1 MMRMISL
8 VFSVLIVITVL
19 PAIGRTETTAVQD
32 FDKEVIREI
41 VREYLLEHPEVIDEA
56 LWILQTR
63 REAEQR
69 DYIRDLIRQHRTELH
84 AHPMS
89 PFSGNEKG
97 DITLVEF
104 FDYQCGFCKRS
115 LQPVMDLLE
124 NDKQVRIV
132 WKEFP
137 ILGPVS
143 RFAARA
149 AMAAKRQNKYEDVHI
164 SLMSAQG
171 QLTEERVFEIA
182 RQVGVNI
189 QQLRRD
195 MDDPAIEVYLEE
207 TARLAQTLG
216 IQGTPAFVIGDT
228 LVPGAVDSAQIMEL
242 VANARWSGG

>member
-1 MMRMISL
+1 MIHKISR

-19 PAIGRTETTAVQD
+19 PVVGSTEPTTIQD

-56 LWILQTR
+56 LWILQAR
-63 REAEQR
+63 REAEKR
-69 DYIRDLIRQHRTELH
+69 DYTRALIRQHRTELQV
-84 AHPMS
+84 HPMS
-89 PFSGNEKG
+89 PSSGNETG
-97 DITLVEF
+97 DVTLVEF
-104 FDYQCGFCKRS
+104 IDYQCGFCKRS
-115 LQPVMDLLE
+115 LQPVLDLLE

-149 AMAAKRQNKYEDVHI
+149 AMAAKRQNRYEDVHV

-171 QLTEERVFEIA
+171 QLTEERVIEIA
-182 RQVGVNI
+182 RQVGVDV

-195 MDDPAIEVYLEE
+195 MEDPS
-207 TARLAQTLG
+207 TL
-216 IQGTPAFVIGDT
+216 
-228 LVPGAVDSAQIMEL
+228 
-242 VANARWSGG
+242 R